1 MYSSPKLITKYVSVL
16 QKAENQYGSFLNVY
30 GFKATNQELIDYL
43 KQLSLRAAANQKKLI
58 KIIQALPGHVEDHSA
73 DGLKGIFKEGYY
85 MIAGEKDTS
94 TIDSI
99 ITFSVIQASYYK
111 LNYYLQL
118 LAFLKQSYYTA
129 LSSLVQ
135 EIIAEEENS
144 LLSMQEFQVNLH
156 KDAYANPAL
165 DHLIH

>member
-1 MYSSPKLITKYVSVL
+1 
-16 QKAENQYGSFLNVY
+16 
-30 GFKATNQELIDYL
+30 
-43 KQLSLRAAANQKKLI
+43 
-58 KIIQALPGHVEDHSA
+58 
-73 DGLKGIFKEGYY
+73 

-165 DHLIH
+165 DHLVH